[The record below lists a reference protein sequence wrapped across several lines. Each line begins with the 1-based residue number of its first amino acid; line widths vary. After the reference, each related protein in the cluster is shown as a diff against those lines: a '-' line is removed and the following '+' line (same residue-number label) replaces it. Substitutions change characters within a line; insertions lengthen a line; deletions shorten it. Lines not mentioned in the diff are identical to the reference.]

1 MKFLST
7 HSKKRSAFTLIE
19 MSLVLLIIA
28 MLLIVMLPNLN
39 QQKGSAQK
47 SVDAAF
53 AKNME
58 TQVMLYESENGQP
71 TSWGDLQTSGYIT
84 KEQADKAGKMGLE
97 IAK

>member
-1 MKFLST
+1 MKKLI
-7 HSKKRSAFTLIE
+7 KKTNRQNGFTLIE

-53 AKNME
+53 TKNME
-58 TQVMLYESENGQP
+58 TQVMLYESENGKPQ
-71 TSWGDLQTSGYIT
+71 SWDDLLKNGYIT
-84 KEQADKAGKMGLE
+84 KEQAEKARDLE
-97 IAK
+97 LSISK